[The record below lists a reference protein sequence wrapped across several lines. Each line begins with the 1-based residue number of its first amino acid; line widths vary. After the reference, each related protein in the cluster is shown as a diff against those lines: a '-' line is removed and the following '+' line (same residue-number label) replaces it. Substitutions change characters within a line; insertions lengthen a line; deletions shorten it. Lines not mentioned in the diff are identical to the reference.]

1 MGPDAITKFKV
12 VLNIHCK
19 ATFEIGIKWHKKV
32 SFQFFSHQHHIIL
45 HNFLLKHH
53 HHHRNNNNNNN
64 YYYYYHHHNNKHD
77 NSY

>member
-19 ATFEIGIKWHKKV
+19 ATFEIGIKWHNKA

-45 HNFLLKHH
+45 HNFLLKYHH
-53 HHHRNNNNNNN
+53 HHHNNN
-64 YYYYYHHHNNKHD
+64 YYYYYHHHHNNKHD